1 MKTRHLV
8 PCSLALAFLAAPAAR
23 MDRDMEKKP
32 ADAPAKK

>member
-8 PCSLALAFLAAPAAR
+8 PCSLALAFLAAPAAG
-23 MDRDMEKKP
+23 MDKDMEKKP